1 MVGDELWRLLAR
13 LNPARLEEEYKAR
26 EVAQGL
32 RVEHPVALRL
42 DGVSWGRRLR
52 GRYRWPRDERVH
64 RAEAHA
70 AVEAVA
76 LLGADLGYVTSDEIS
91 ILWVGHAPPYSG
103 RVEKLDSVAAGA
115 ASAHVSLELGVALF
129 YDARVVKLYSRRDA
143 ALYLLHRARVGMNNY
158 LTSLYHGVV
167 GRRGETPGLAV
178 VVEELERRGL
188 GPSSLPAWAL
198 YGSCVARLP
207 SVKKGPGVEAE
218 RRRLAVLPGPEAC
231 LEALGVGLDEVLAA
245 GDG

>member
-1 MVGDELWRLLAR
+1 MVEEWWRLLAR

-32 RVEHPVALRL
+32 RVESPLALRL

-91 ILWVGHAPPYSG
+91 IVWVSREPPYGG

-115 ASAHVSLELGVALF
+115 ASAHVSLELGAALF
-129 YDARVVKLYSRRDA
+129 YDARVVKLYSARDA

-158 LTSLYHGVV
+158 LTSLYHSVAA
-167 GRRGETPGLAV
+167 GRRGETPGLQR
-178 VVEELERRGL
+178 VVEELERLGL
-188 GPSSLPAWAL
+188 GPSRLPPWAL
-198 YGSCVARLP
+198 YGSCVARVP
-207 SVKKGPGVEAE
+207 SVKRGPGVEAE
-218 RRRLAVLPGPEAC
+218 RRRLAVLPGPGAC
-231 LEALGVGLDEVLAA
+231 LEALGVSVEEVLAA